1 MREEG
6 RDRTPATPWQKQA
19 RHAPLCSAQLLG
31 MKVKGLGANGSCSP
45 RPPVLPLRGG
55 RGPQLVFGVVSPGG
69 ARSQLVLSPAWAQLR
84 GQRVERLR
92 EWRRPSRALELW
104 ASGSEVVPMMW
115 QQKQDTEVPE
125 QN

>member
-1 MREEG
+1 MAETGTTR
-6 RDRTPATPWQKQA
+6 P
-19 RHAPLCSAQLLG
+19 PLQCAAAGHESQRPGSKWQLLPEATS
-31 MKVKGLGANGSCSP
+31 LASE
-45 RPPVLPLRGG
+45 GG

-69 ARSQLVLSPAWAQLR
+69 ARSQLVLSPAWAQLT